1 MDPSI
6 ARAAVLAGRSLPADD
21 GAADHLPGVAV
32 PAVELTSTA
41 GVAARADRETADRAV
56 LVLYPDGG
64 TPETAARLA
73 SFRLAHRPL
82 LNRGIRVFGVGIE
95 STARQEALVERMQLP
110 FDLWSDA
117 SRALTSALL
126 LPVVPGGGLRAMT
139 CLVERGRIEK
149 VWYPV
154 PTPERDADAVLDWLE
169 ARDRML
175 GSLATR
181 EGRA

>member
-6 ARAAVLAGRSLPADD
+6 ARAAVLAGRSLPVDD

-41 GVAARADRETADRAV
+41 GVAARADRETAGRAV

-73 SFRLAHRPL
+73 SFRVAHRAL
-82 LNRGIRVFGVGIE
+82 LDRGVRVFGVGIE
-95 STARQEALVERMQLP
+95 SLARQEALVERMRLP

-126 LPVVPGGGLRAMT
+126 VPVVPGAGPRPMT
-139 CLVERGRIEK
+139 WYVERGRIEK

-154 PTPERDADAVLDWLE
+154 PTPERDADAVLDWLD
-169 ARDRML
+169 ARDRMQS
-175 GSLATR
+175 GDAPR
-181 EGRA
+181 EGWA